1 MKRPSI
7 FRQAA
12 LKQLYSPD
20 QLDQLIQIV
29 PSRAW
34 LIMAAFLLLLLVF
47 IGWLIWGSIP
57 TRAQGSGILL
67 AGGGDVYQAVAPDGP
82 SRVDQILVSTGAK
95 VKKGQGLAV
104 LSRPD
109 LTTEITVTQTA
120 LTELNRKY
128 QNLST
133 LAAQETSLRLK
144 EIAKQRQAIS
154 EVLAN
159 NEKKLKN
166 AAGLLAARQQGL
178 REGVETRQNVDLS
191 LQSYYG
197 IKSDIDT
204 SKDQLAQLEIAQN
217 NFIDEWRERLREL
230 ALKITD
236 EKTKLANL
244 EARRTL
250 STLVVS
256 PVDGQVITVQAAVGS
271 VIKTGEAIINVASKG
286 QGLDALLF
294 LPPHMGKRVKP
305 GMEALISPGVVE
317 KAEFGSIY
325 GKVIKVA
332 AFPATSAAM
341 EAILQNPQLVKK
353 FSEKEV
359 PLEIRVHLQM
369 DPATYSRLK
378 WTSSQG
384 PRQKITPGTLATGF
398 ITIRTQPPGTLIIPL
413 FKTISGSE

>member
-29 PSRAW
+29 PQRAW
-34 LIMAAFLLLLLVF
+34 LVMAAFLLLLLVF

-82 SRVDQILVSTGAK
+82 SRVDQILVSIGAK

-109 LTTEITVTQTA
+109 LTTEITVTQVA
-120 LTELNRKY
+120 VADLNRKY

-133 LAAQETSLRLK
+133 LAVQETSLRLK

-159 NEKKLKN
+159 NEKKRKN

-178 REGVETRQNVDLS
+178 KEGVETRQNVDLS
-191 LQSYYG
+191 LQSYFG
-197 IKSDIDT
+197 IKSDIDNT
-204 SKDQLAQLEIAQN
+204 KDQLAQLEIAQN

-230 ALKITD
+230 ALKIAD

-271 VIKTGEAIINVASKG
+271 VIKTGDPIINVASQG

-294 LPPHMGKRVKP
+294 LPPQMGKRVKP
-305 GMEALISPGVVE
+305 GMEALISPSVVE

-325 GKVIKVA
+325 ARVIEVA

-353 FSEKEV
+353 FSEQEV
-359 PLEIRVHLQM
+359 PLEIRVHLQT
-369 DPATYSRLK
+369 DPTTYSRLK

-398 ITIRTQPPGTLIIPL
+398 ITIRTQAPGTLIIPL